1 MALSERYANA
11 WHMLIERQYLICI
24 NYVYWSGVQ
33 VSKWYYGYLGVRQNK
48 SLIITIYYTR
58 FKSPSNRPYWKGEIE
73 KLIIDVFKR
82 NSISLLVDY

>member
-1 MALSERYANA
+1 MDYLSLMMALIERYANA

-48 SLIITIYYTR
+48 SLIITIYHKFINTE
-58 FKSPSNRPYWKGEIE
+58 SNNHQWSILLKKVRLKG
-73 KLIIDVFKR
+73 
-82 NSISLLVDY
+82 